1 MNDLLRR
8 HQAPIAPASWEAIDE
23 QAREVLT
30 ANLSARRVVDVSGPH
45 GWQHAAVN
53 LGRLDPGRVDAGNG
67 VLYGIRKVQ
76 PLVEVRVPFTLDLWE
91 LDDVVR
97 GARDPDLDP
106 LIAAAGKLAAFEER
120 AVYHGFAP
128 AGIVGMG
135 QASNH
140 DSVALDGD
148 AAAWP
153 EAIGRAM
160 IELKSAGE
168 GAPYTLVAGPSVFR
182 ALESVV
188 GQYPLRRQ
196 IEQLIGGDIVLAPY
210 VDGAFLLPVEN
221 EEDFELVLGQDA
233 SVGFEQQE
241 GQNVRLYLTESFTFR
256 VLEPQAVVAFTSG
269 VPGGRVPP

>member
-1 MNDLLRR
+1 VSDLLRR
-8 HQAPIAPASWEAIDE
+8 NQAPIAPPSWEAIDD
-23 QAREVLT
+23 QAREVLA

-45 GWQHAAVN
+45 GWEHAAVN

-97 GARDPDLDP
+97 GARDPNLDA
-106 LIAAAGKLAAFEER
+106 LIDAAGKLASFEER

-128 AGIVGMG
+128 AGIVGLS
-135 QASNH
+135 QATAH
-140 DSVALDGD
+140 DAVALAGD
-148 AAAWP
+148 PLGWP
-153 EAIGRAM
+153 EAIGRAI

-168 GAPYTLVAGPSVFR
+168 VPPYTLVAGPRVFR

-196 IEQLIGGDIVLAPY
+196 IELLIGGEIVLAPY
-210 VDGAFLLPVEN
+210 VDGAFLMPSDN
-221 EEDFELVLGQDA
+221 EDDFELVLGQDA
-233 SVGFEQQE
+233 SVGFEQQD
-241 GQNVRLYLTESFTFR
+241 GQTVRLFLTESFTFR
-256 VLEPQAVVAFTSG
+256 VLEPQAVVAFTSAK
-269 VPGGRVPP
+269 